1 MKTNLIILAAVTITA
16 SFLTQAQAQYRVNE
30 PDGIAASPKVRQ
42 MMNERKAPVIIVAPV
57 SPTVVVQTSPE
68 PGIAASPKVSQFL
81 AEQRANRE
89 SMNVVVPSVEPQP
102 AQTGIAASPRVQKE
116 MNERTPPVIQVA
128 PLK

>member
-1 MKTNLIILAAVTITA
+1 MKTNLILLAAVSITA

-42 MMNERKAPVIIVAPV
+42 MLNERKATWTTVSATNPRVVA
-57 SPTVVVQTSPE
+57 QTPSE

-81 AEQRANRE
+81 AEQKANQQA
-89 SMNVVVPSVEPQP
+89 MKALATPVPFQP
-102 AQTGIAASPRVQKE
+102 AETGIAASPRVQKE
-116 MNERTPPVIQVA
+116 INERTTPSVQVA